1 MHPFIL
7 SVLLIF
13 TGTVVGCGLFFD
25 VYFVVPAVC
34 MFFNLPIKE
43 ALLGN
48 NSATQVFDLSPAFLP
63 GLSHTYQVKMS
74 YSLHQPIMK
83 LQNYYL
89 PLIGNILGNRPHTG
103 QIGLFVSL
111 ES

>member
-1 MHPFIL
+1 M
-7 SVLLIF
+7 LL
-13 TGTVVGCGLFFD
+13 LFE

-43 ALLGN
+43 ALLSN
-48 NSATQVFDLSPAFLP
+48 NSAPQVFHLSPAFLP

-74 YSLHQPIMK
+74 YSLPQPIIK
-83 LQNYYL
+83 LQNYNL
-89 PLIGNILGNRPHTG
+89 SLIGNILGNRPQAG